1 MTTRTWTDVDT
12 QDLEGTNAFR
22 LMPTD
27 ALVDRPATGASSC
40 RQQVAS
46 ACAFSTTGS
55 IPTAVHRTASCSPDV
70 MVLRM
75 T

>member
-1 MTTRTWTDVDT
+1 MTTGTWADVDT

-27 ALVDRPATGASSC
+27 ALVDRPATGVVVPAAGGFGLC
-40 RQQVAS
+40 VQYDW
-46 ACAFSTTGS
+46 
-55 IPTAVHRTASCSPDV
+55 VHPGRRSNRTASCSPDV